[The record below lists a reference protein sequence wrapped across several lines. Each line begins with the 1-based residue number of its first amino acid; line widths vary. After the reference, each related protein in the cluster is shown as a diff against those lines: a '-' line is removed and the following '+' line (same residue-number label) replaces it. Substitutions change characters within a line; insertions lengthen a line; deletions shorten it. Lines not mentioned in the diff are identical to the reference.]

1 MARPSWTWVRLSAIF
16 CAEQGVFRG
25 REAATEADFEPSAAQ
40 DVERGAALGDADRVV
55 VGHDDDGMAEAE
67 AAGALAGGGEDQ
79 LGAAGVGV
87 FAHEMMFDEPGAV
100 KAEVIGE
107 GEFVER
113 FGEHL
118 GFAAAEMRGDGEFV
132 KQIDFH
138 AAS

>member
-1 MARPSWTWVRLSAIF
+1 
-16 CAEQGVFRG
+16 
-25 REAATEADFEPSAAQ
+25 
-40 DVERGAALGDADRVV
+40 
-55 VGHDDDGMAEAE
+55 
-67 AAGALAGGGEDQ
+67 
-79 LGAAGVGV
+79 
-87 FAHEMMFDEPGAV
+87 MMFDEPGPV